1 MVAENLK
8 ILIVSN
14 NCLSTSNSNGRTI
27 FNLVSNLKDDQVA
40 NFYVYDELPDC
51 EGFTNFYR
59 VRDVDALKA
68 FTSFKKVGQRICD
81 KKTINSSL
89 EPAIEKKE
97 KNTKNFKNPLG
108 SIGREIVW
116 KTPRWRTDEFKAWI
130 DEFDPNV
137 VLLQAGDAPFLF
149 RIARKIS
156 KKRKIPLFIH
166 NCEDYYFKK
175 YNYMS
180 KKHGCFYPLF
190 RHLLKKEVK
199 KSIKHST
206 VCIYNSD
213 QLKEAYESKIK
224 HRAITLMNSSSFD
237 VSSKRKIEQIKK
249 IVYLGNLGLGRLH
262 SLIEIGQVLNEYD
275 LKLHIYGPADQ
286 ETEKN
291 IAAHHF
297 LKYEGLV
304 SYERVREIILESDL
318 VVHAESFDEYMIKD
332 LKHALSTKIS
342 DYLSSG
348 TPFFMYAPKGLVS
361 TTYLYD
367 KIPDFIATNK
377 VDLVLKLNDIIDGDV
392 QYPFLEIVKPL
403 VDKNHSLTNNQI
415 QFDKLLIDSIK
426 EEKNR
431 EK

>member
-8 ILIVSN
+8 ILIISN

-27 FNLVSNLKDDQVA
+27 FNLVSNLKDSQIA
-40 NFYVYDELPDC
+40 NFYIYDELPELD
-51 EGFTNFYR
+51 EFTNFYR

-68 FTSFKKVGQRICD
+68 FTSFKKVGQKIHS

-89 EPAIEKKE
+89 GPIDETKS
-97 KNTKNFKNPLG
+97 KNTKNLKNPLG

-116 KTPRWRTDEFKAWI
+116 KTPRWRTDEFKAWT
-130 DEFDPNV
+130 DEFNPDV
-137 VLLQAGDAPFLF
+137 ILIQAGDAPFLF
-149 RIARKIS
+149 KIARKIS
-156 KKRKIPLFIH
+156 KKRKIPLVIH

-180 KKHGCFYPLF
+180 NRHGCFYPLF
-190 RHLLKKEVK
+190 RHILKKEVK
-199 KSIKHST
+199 KVIKYSS
-206 VCIYNSD
+206 VCIYNSE
-213 QLKEAYESKIK
+213 QLKVAYEKEIAHK
-224 HRAITLMNSSSFD
+224 AVTLMNSSSFD
-237 VSSKRKIEQIKK
+237 VSKERKIEQIKNV
-249 IVYLGNLGLGRLH
+249 VYLGNLGLGRLQ
-262 SLIEIGQVLNEYD
+262 SLIEIGQVLNEHN
-275 LKLHIYGPADQ
+275 LRLHIYGPADQ

-291 IAAHHF
+291 ISEHHF

-318 VVHAESFDEYMIKD
+318 VVHAESFDDYMIKD

-361 TTYLYD
+361 TTYLYNE
-367 KIPDFIATNK
+367 IPDYVATNK
-377 VDLVLKLNDIIDGDV
+377 VDLVLKLNDIIEGNV
-392 QYPFLEIVKPL
+392 QYPFLAIVKPL
-403 VDKNHSLTNNQI
+403 VDKNHSLKNNQI
-415 QFDKLLIDSIK
+415 KFDTLLIDAIK
-426 EEKNR
+426 EEKDH

>member
-156 KKRKIPLFIH
+156 KKEK
-166 NCEDYYFKK
+166 
-175 YNYMS
+175 
-180 KKHGCFYPLF
+180 
-190 RHLLKKEVK
+190 
-199 KSIKHST
+199 
-206 VCIYNSD
+206 
-213 QLKEAYESKIK
+213 
-224 HRAITLMNSSSFD
+224 NSSF
-237 VSSKRKIEQIKK
+237 
-249 IVYLGNLGLGRLH
+249 H
-262 SLIEIGQVLNEYD
+262 S
-275 LKLHIYGPADQ
+275 
-286 ETEKN
+286 
-291 IAAHHF
+291 
-297 LKYEGLV
+297 
-304 SYERVREIILESDL
+304 
-318 VVHAESFDEYMIKD
+318 
-332 LKHALSTKIS
+332 
-342 DYLSSG
+342 
-348 TPFFMYAPKGLVS
+348 
-361 TTYLYD
+361 
-367 KIPDFIATNK
+367 
-377 VDLVLKLNDIIDGDV
+377 
-392 QYPFLEIVKPL
+392 
-403 VDKNHSLTNNQI
+403 
-415 QFDKLLIDSIK
+415 
-426 EEKNR
+426 
-431 EK
+431 